1 MDIDLGR
8 IIITLFLLL
17 TGAQIP
23 SGAPPVDVPQE
34 AGETFRSPT
43 IIDNVDALILE
54 SFPAQI
60 HLAVTGSQSDGCD
73 YPVQVE
79 QRRDGNT
86 ITVEIFRE
94 VPLAVMCPMVLLP
107 YEDTIPLEGTFE
119 SGTYTINVN
128 NYTLEV
134 TI

>member
-1 MDIDLGR
+1 MDELAR
-8 IIITLFLLL
+8 IIIVLFLLL

-23 SGAPPVDVPQE
+23 TGSPPLDVPAE
-34 AGETFRSPT
+34 TSETFRSPT
-43 IIDNVDALILE
+43 IIDSVDAQILE

-60 HLAVTGSQSDGCD
+60 HLTVNGSQPDGCD
-73 YPVQVE
+73 YPVQVA
-79 QRRDGNT
+79 QHRDGST

-94 VPLAVMCPMVLLP
+94 VPLAAMCPMVLLP
-107 YEDTIPLEGTFE
+107 YDDTISLEGTFE

>member
-1 MDIDLGR
+1 MEELGR

-17 TGAQIP
+17 TGAQMP
-23 SGAPPVDVPQE
+23 SASPPLDAAPEVT
-34 AGETFRSPT
+34 ETFRSPT
-43 IIDNVDALILE
+43 IIDSVDALILE

-60 HLAVTGSQSDGCD
+60 HLTVSGSQPDGCD

-94 VPLAVMCPMVLLP
+94 MPLAAMCPMVLLP